1 MVNNLDSNKIYHLY
15 YLLNLLDMNT
25 SYKWFRIR
33 VLDKIKAFKNLSII
47 NSKMIFKILNKIEL
61 ITTNLDLIISII
73 SGRISNLIL
82 KLKISK
88 DEIF

>member
-1 MVNNLDSNKIYHLY
+1 
-15 YLLNLLDMNT
+15 
-25 SYKWFRIR
+25 
-33 VLDKIKAFKNLSII
+33 
-47 NSKMIFKILNKIEL
+47 MIFKILNKIEL

-88 DEIF
+88 EEIF

>member
-88 DEIF
+88 EEIF